1 MALQIFTNLS
11 SANAQRHLEI
21 NRNKLGTSITR
32 ISSGIRI
39 NSGTDDVA
47 GLAISES
54 LNSDVKTL
62 KQGARNLNDGIAL
75 TNTIDGALNEQ
86 AGILIRLRELATQS
100 ATGTIGD
107 TERKTIQL
115 EFDALRKELDR
126 ISTTTEFNG
135 QKLIDGSLAAGSANP
150 VILQVGLDS
159 SSSGRINL
167 NEVLNVTAVSSQAL
181 GFNNESIVTQDQALT
196 AIGKL
201 NEALNAL
208 NQIRGRVGANQNQ
221 LTRAKNNLN
230 VSIEGLTTALTTVQ
244 SADLAVELASL
255 TKDQIL
261 VQAGAAMIGQA
272 NLTPQSALTLLNG
285 PGNG

>member
-181 GFNNESIVTQDQALT
+181 GFNNESIVTQNQALT